1 MTQSPIKQRRR
12 ALRLRDYDYEQAGAY
27 FVTICTQERACLFG
41 VIQDDKICL
50 NDAGRTIEKWWFEL
64 NRKFPMVE
72 TDEFVVMPNHFHG
85 VVIITDVPVGADLRV
100 GPVPEGE
107 HPTQQKS
114 DRAAARDDRTEDA
127 KRPIAVGRVPERR
140 RQDRQRRWRE

>member
-1 MTQSPIKQRRR
+1 MVAEPD
-12 ALRLRDYDYEQAGAY
+12 RLPKIFLARGGRIAGGMK
-27 FVTICTQERACLFG
+27 LN
-41 VIQDDKICL
+41 QDVEVCL

-72 TDEFVVMPNHFHG
+72 TDEFVIMPNHFHG

-107 HPTQQKS
+107 HPTQQG
-114 DRAAARDDRTEDA
+114 APAGAPLQA
-127 KRPIAVGRVPERR
+127 GI
-140 RQDRQRRWRE
+140 QW